1 MILDQFGRPVETT
14 KRPEK
19 RPLAAAPILDSWREY
34 VTQGLTPQRLTALL
48 READGG
54 DVARQSELFE
64 QMEEKDAHLLGEG
77 EKRRNAIL
85 DIEFKVSP
93 ASEDSRDVKVAE
105 FVQETIDSFTDWDDT
120 LIALQDSI
128 GKGFSALEIAWD
140 TSSGQATPSAFE
152 FIEQKRFLFT
162 DSNGYLRKYPKL
174 MSDANMM
181 GDEIPAWKVLFHR
194 YGGKA
199 GHAAK
204 SGLYRVCAW
213 MFLFRN
219 YSLKDWMAFLEVFGM
234 PLRLGKYD
242 AGATKE
248 DKDALIAAIQSL
260 GSDAAGIISKNT
272 EIEFVE
278 SVKKGTTGDNPY
290 DAMFKTCAKEIS
302 KALLGQTLT
311 ADVGEVGSFAATQVH
326 NEVRLDLAKAD
337 TRAIASTVRYQLI
350 RPLVGFNY
358 GWDTPV
364 PGYKAIWNEKED
376 LKVLSEVY
384 KNVISFGQ
392 PVSAEHVSDRFGIPL
407 PEKGQTVLEPTSGM
421 PVNFAAKMPQKAVAV
436 ANGKGKGY
444 ARAVAKNDP
453 GPDFDPEQMELEEL
467 ADDSLSPAAEIMKR
481 LDAPVRKLIASASSL
496 DELRDTIFEI
506 YAGMD
511 KTDFEALLRDVIAT
525 AALAGAADAGKNR
538 GQRSGVR
545 GQR

>member
-1 MILDQFGRPVETT
+1 MTILDQFGRPVETR
-14 KRPEK
+14 KKPES
-19 RPLAAAPILDSWREY
+19 RPLAAAPVMDSWREY
-34 VTQGLTPQRLTALL
+34 VTSGLTPQRLTALL
-48 READGG
+48 READTGN
-54 DVARQSELFE
+54 VSRQAELFE
-64 QMEEKDAHLLGEG
+64 LMEEKDAHLLGEG

-85 DIEFKVSP
+85 NIEFKVLP
-93 ASEDSRDVKVAE
+93 ATEDSRDVKVAE
-105 FVQETIDSFTDWDDT
+105 FVQEYFDNMSDWDDT
-120 LIALQDSI
+120 LISLQDSV
-128 GKGFSALEIAWD
+128 GKGFSALEITWD
-140 TSSGQATPSAFE
+140 TSSGQAMPSGLE

-162 DSNGYLRKYPKL
+162 DERGYLRKYPKL
-174 MSDANMM
+174 MSDAHMM
-181 GDEIPAWKVLFHR
+181 GEEIPSWQVLFHR

-234 PLRLGKYD
+234 PLRLGKYE
-242 AGATKE
+242 AGASTE

-290 DAMFKTCAKEIS
+290 DAMLKFCAKEIS

-311 ADVGEVGSFAATQVH
+311 ADVGEVGSYAATQVH
-326 NEVRLDLAKAD
+326 NEVRIDLAKAD

-392 PVSAEHVSDRFGIPL
+392 PVSAEHVSERFGIPL
-407 PEKGQTVLEPTSGM
+407 PEKDQEILEPRSQT
-421 PVNFAAKMPQKAVAV
+421 PVNFAAKRPKKAVAV
-436 ANGKGKGY
+436 ANAKDNGY

-467 ADDSLSPAAEIMKR
+467 ADDGLGKASEIMKR
-481 LDAPVRKLIASASSL
+481 LDAPVRKLIASATSL
-496 DELRDTIFEI
+496 DELRDTIFEV

-511 KTDFEALLRDVIAT
+511 KADMEALLRDVLAT
-525 AALAGAADAGKNR
+525 AALAGAMDAGR
-538 GQRSGVR
+538 SRAQRAKRKV
-545 GQR
+545 